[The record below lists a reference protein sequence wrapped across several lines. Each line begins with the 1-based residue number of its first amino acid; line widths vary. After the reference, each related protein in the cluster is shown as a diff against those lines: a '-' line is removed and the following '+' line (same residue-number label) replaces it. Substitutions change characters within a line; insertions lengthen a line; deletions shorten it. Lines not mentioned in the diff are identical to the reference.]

1 MWRHVEKH
9 WQILTAP
16 IESREPTTQRGR
28 LGAALAL
35 RALLISAML
44 RLANA

>member
-16 IESREPTTQRGR
+16 IESREPMSRGER

-44 RLANA
+44 RTVSA

>member
-1 MWRHVEKH
+1 MWRHVDKH

-16 IESREPTTQRGR
+16 IESRETMSRGGR